1 MVDSTFAEDNETGFD
16 IQAMLRRAEIIGIR
30 LQTEARFN
38 RNVAAFK
45 AYMPKVHDLFVNY
58 KPKELRLE
66 YSEEGYLHLINY
78 QSANKPVY
86 PENPEAFA
94 QRQFEMFCATP
105 TTTGLS
111 FMKSK
116 VTNKELI
123 HDPIMNAWLDA
134 VEPLSGTRKISVDAP
149 IGFMLVTGIGLG
161 YHIEKISRELDVKYL
176 CIFDPQLDSM
186 YASLHTIDW
195 VPILEKYCTKGRQI
209 YMYLDV
215 EPAIAMHDLRNVREK
230 IGVHNFMTSFIY
242 WHLSNPQAQAFVEL
256 YCRNYIMQGQGL
268 GFFDD
273 EQHGFAHTIHNITAG
288 YAFFSHGAAIESLPP
303 VLLIGN
309 GPSLDSHIDFIRQHQ
324 AESIIISCGTA
335 LSSLAKVGIKP
346 DFHVEMERSSITPYY
361 IKAGT
366 SDEYRRDIPLLAVNT
381 AAPNMTALFDE
392 VCLALIPND
401 AGIILINDTFK
412 NHGLQPLEAS
422 NPTVTNAGL
431 AFVLSMG
438 FTEVLLIGVDLGQK
452 TAASHHSSLSIYH
465 EMEKRS
471 KGKIKAS
478 GEELEQSLIPGNFG
492 GEVYANW
499 ILSLSRNMMELLLS
513 RPNPVGREH
522 VVYNLNDG
530 ALISGAI
537 PARYSDLNAFT
548 PLADKPA
555 IISAIK
561 SRNFKHLEKATLSAK
576 AVDEQYL
583 QSFRALKQS
592 LMLPKKINTVDE
604 LHGIMNRIYGALDEA
619 SRHSPLASQLLRGTI
634 GTALGMMAENLFYLR
649 DKHLFKKHYETNRR
663 FYMQLIKGAFG
674 KMATDPLSPDNS
686 VPAHVE
692 EFIQSQHVGSASQN
706 C

>member
-1 MVDSTFAEDNETGFD
+1 MVDSTFAENNETKVD
-16 IQAMLRRAEIIGIR
+16 IQAMLRRAEIIGIQ

-38 RNVAAFK
+38 RNMAAFK
-45 AYMPKVHDLFVNY
+45 AYMPKVHDLFTDY
-58 KPKELRLE
+58 DPKELRLE
-66 YSEEGYLHLINY
+66 YSNEGYLNLINY
-78 QSANKPVY
+78 QSANSPVY
-86 PENPEAFA
+86 AENPEEFV
-94 QRQFEMFCATP
+94 QSQFEMFCATP
-105 TTTGLS
+105 STSSLS
-111 FMKSK
+111 FIKSE

-134 VEPLSGTRKISVDAP
+134 VEPLSGTRKISIDAP
-149 IGFMLVTGIGLG
+149 ISFMLVTGIGLG

-209 YMYLDV
+209 YMYLDI
-215 EPAIAMHDLRNVREK
+215 EPAIAMHDLRSVREK

-256 YCRNYIMQGQGL
+256 YCSKYTLQGQGL

-273 EQHGFAHTIHNITAG
+273 EQQSFAHTIHNINAG
-288 YAFFSHGAAIESLPP
+288 YAFFSHGIATESLPP
-303 VLLIGN
+303 VLLVGN
-309 GPSLDSHIDFIRQHQ
+309 GPSLDSHVDFIREHQ
-324 AESIIISCGTA
+324 ADSIIISCGTA

-366 SDEYRRDIPLLAVNT
+366 SDEYRRGIPLLALNT

-392 VCLALIPND
+392 VCLAVKPND
-401 AGIILINDTFK
+401 AGNFLINDTFK
-412 NHGLQPLEAS
+412 NHGLRALVGC

-431 AFVLSMG
+431 SFVLSMG
-438 FTEVLLIGVDLGQK
+438 FTEILLIGVDLGQK
-452 TAASHHSSLSIYH
+452 TAASHHSSLSVYH
-465 EMEKRS
+465 DLEKRS
-471 KGKIKAS
+471 KGKIDHGFDARQ
-478 GEELEQSLIPGNFG
+478 QSLVPGNFG
-492 GEVYANW
+492 GEVYADL
-499 ILSLSRNMMELLLS
+499 ILSLSRNEMEVLLS
-513 RPNPVGREH
+513 WPNPVGREH
-522 VVYNLNDG
+522 AVYNLNDG
-530 ALISGAI
+530 ALINGAI
-537 PARYSDLNAFT
+537 PTRYPDLNAFR

-555 IISAIK
+555 IIAAIK
-561 SRNFKHLEKATLSAK
+561 NRNFKYLESATLSAK
-576 AVDEQYL
+576 ALEDQYL
-583 QSFRALKQS
+583 QSFRALKKS

-619 SRHSPLASQLLRGTI
+619 SRHAPLASQLLRGTI
-634 GTALGMMAENLFYLR
+634 GIALGIMAKNLFYLQ
-649 DKHLFKKHYETNRR
+649 DKHLFNKHYETSRR

-692 EFIQSQHVGSASQN
+692 EFTQSQ
-706 C
+706 